1 MDRNS
6 GSKRIFLSDEEL
18 ARRSAPGGRLPLKGA
33 KSNAYGDKSWTPIH
47 AGSPAAVQAAAERKF
62 ARERPDLQARREK
75 AGK

>member
-6 GSKRIFLSDEEL
+6 GSKRIFLSDSEL
-18 ARRSAPGGRLPLKGA
+18 AQRAAPGGRMPVRGA
-33 KSNAYGDKSWTPIH
+33 KNNPYGDKQYTQIG